1 MPFWTYPVCLQWNAE
16 ALSLRLLIG
25 AAWSIRHWRWSCS
38 IYSDSYFLRF
48 AELLSRKWVC
58 LYKTYRQRG
67 VSSINWLWPLP
78 AADSNTSFQLT
89 VFAQNK
95 TPSSLN
101 RAKHLLIHQHLQRS
115 LFLYFIP
122 MIGHNVFV
130 LWPVYS
136 LAISCQRRWQD
147 DQHWH
152 SGYIHSTIESLSTFL
167 KGPNVIYFVK
177 AFPTCRLPK
186 RHCKICMTTSISNAD
201 KTSLSFYAIVHWSK
215 LTYLIRYHL
224 SF

>member
-136 LAISCQRRWQD
+136 LAWLRYFMSTEVARWPTLTLRLYSF
-147 DQHWH
+147 HYRKFINFSERTKCH
-152 SGYIHSTIESLSTFL
+152 LFCEGVSYLPST
-167 KGPNVIYFVK
+167 
-177 AFPTCRLPK
+177 
-186 RHCKICMTTSISNAD
+186 
-201 KTSLSFYAIVHWSK
+201 
-215 LTYLIRYHL
+215 
-224 SF
+224 